1 MRNKIVVYVEGG
13 VIQAVRAFEPN
24 NIDVLIFDVDNLK
37 EDKNLDIVKLWQDIE
52 ADTKS
57 VDYV

>member
-13 VIQAVRAFEPN
+13 VVQAVRAFEPN